1 MFERQDVLM
10 FECLNVWTPEENGGR
25 WRAFPAL
32 PVLNGGG
39 QSVTIATQSAWMG
52 QIHRLKY
59 TGWNPLEAWT
69 EQMGMSKRLWEE
81 LEYRR
86 QLEESEEERARRLA
100 DEEMELVLR
109 QRWEEE
115 RGQGGRRIA

>member
-1 MFERQDVLM
+1 
-10 FECLNVWTPEENGGR
+10 
-25 WRAFPAL
+25 
-32 PVLNGGG
+32 
-39 QSVTIATQSAWMG
+39 
-52 QIHRLKY
+52 
-59 TGWNPLEAWT
+59 
-69 EQMGMSKRLWEE
+69 MSKRLWEE